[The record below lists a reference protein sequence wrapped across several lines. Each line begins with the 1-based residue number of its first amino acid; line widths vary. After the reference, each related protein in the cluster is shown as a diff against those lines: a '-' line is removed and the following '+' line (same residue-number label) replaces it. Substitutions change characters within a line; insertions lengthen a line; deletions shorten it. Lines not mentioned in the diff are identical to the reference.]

1 VLFFVV
7 LAMTVWFGKSKEVR
21 DIPFTETVQPP
32 GLHGWQPAMD
42 RLSYWIALSFALI
55 AVIYGPFLVSHLPPR
70 LVAQPFQG
78 F

>member
-1 VLFFVV
+1 
-7 LAMTVWFGKSKEVR
+7 
-21 DIPFTETVQPP
+21 
-32 GLHGWQPAMD
+32 MD